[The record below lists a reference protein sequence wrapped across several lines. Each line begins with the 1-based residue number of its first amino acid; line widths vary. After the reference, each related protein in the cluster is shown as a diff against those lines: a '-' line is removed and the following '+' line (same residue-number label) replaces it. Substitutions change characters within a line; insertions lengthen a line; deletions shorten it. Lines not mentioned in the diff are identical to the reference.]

1 MWTKKVLNQA
11 ILKVLGILLL
21 AAAVLKG
28 HELLTTP
35 MANTDI
41 WSNRYFL
48 IFQVEFEL
56 ALSIW
61 LLSGLFR
68 RAAWLVV
75 LGCFT
80 LFCCVTLYKGLTGA
94 ASCGCFGKVHVN
106 PWVTL
111 FAIDLPAVVSLL
123 LFRPTLEKQ
132 DILKLTQWLGP
143 RPTFMQFC
151 IVVLIGLSAVAVS
164 SPVLLLNEPKLV
176 TSQYEVLEPETW
188 VGKELPILE
197 HIDIGEQLKTGNWLI
212 MLYHHD
218 CPSCAEAIPKIEQMA
233 KDMQS
238 NEDFL
243 RFALIEVPPYGP
255 KGTGPVSSDTSC
267 VLGKLDTSMEW
278 FVTTPAIVLKKDTN
292 VLHAWQEVAPILEEL
307 INICIQIKDTM

>member
-1 MWTKKVLNQA
+1 MKYQVNNI
-11 ILKVLGILLL
+11 ILKVLGLLLL

-56 ALSIW
+56 ALGIW

-123 LFRPTLEKQ
+123 LFRPTLAKQ
-132 DILKLTQWLGP
+132 DILNLTHWLGP
-143 RPTFMQFC
+143 RPTLAQFC
-151 IVVLIGLSAVAVS
+151 VVFLLGLSAVAVS
-164 SPVLLLNEPKLV
+164 SPVLLLNEPKLA
-176 TSQYEVLEPETW
+176 TSKYEVLEPETW
-188 VGKELPILE
+188 VGKELPIID

-212 MLYHHD
+212 MLYHYD
-218 CPSCAEAIPKIEQMA
+218 CPDCIATIPKIEQMA
-233 KDMQS
+233 REIQG
-238 NEDFL
+238 NEGVL
-243 RFALIEVPPYGP
+243 KFALIEVSPYTTYGP
-255 KGTGPVSSDTSC
+255 KGAGPVVGPNTPC
-267 VLGKLDTSMEW
+267 ILGKLDTSKEW
-278 FVTTPAIVLKKDTN
+278 FVTTPVVILVKTKKVIKSQEKYMPEKLAILS
-292 VLHAWQEVAPILEEL
+292 L
-307 INICIQIKDTM
+307 